1 MAGAAMARPTTQ
13 PLYYVV
19 FMATTYRSFAEA
31 QEEAAEDIAAHL
43 ARSERMHERG
53 LVIMAGAFL
62 DRPDEPL
69 STMAVL
75 TSREAA
81 EDYARGDPF
90 VLKGKVSAWHVR
102 EWANMFA

>member
-1 MAGAAMARPTTQ
+1 MAGPTTQ

-19 FMATTYRSFAEA
+19 FMTTTYGSFAEA
-31 QEEAAEDIAAHL
+31 QEAAARDIAAHV
-43 ARSERMHERG
+43 ARSERMHEQG
-53 LVIMAGAFL
+53 TVVMAGAFL

-69 STMAVL
+69 STMVVL

-81 EDYARGDPF
+81 EDYIQGDPF
-90 VLKGKVSAWHVR
+90 VVKGKVSAWHIR